1 MPWQE
6 FTIMS
11 QRLEFVVLARKEGA
25 NVARLCR
32 RFGISRKT
40 GYKWLRRFAASG
52 EEGLVDQSR
61 RPHHSPGQTA
71 RVVEDAILRLR
82 TDHPVWGARKIR
94 ARLVQLQH
102 DDLPSPST
110 ITAILQRNQC
120 ITPEESEH
128 HRAWQRFEASM
139 PNELWQMD
147 FKGHFALVAG
157 RCYPLTVLDDH
168 SRFALGI
175 CACANQRGETVQEHL
190 TAIFRRYGLPQRI
203 LVDNGAP
210 WGGGEG
216 YPFTPLTAWL
226 IRLGVQ
232 VSHSRPYHPQTA
244 GKDERF
250 HRTLKAEVIANGV
263 FRDLPD
269 SQVHFDRWRY
279 VYNFERPHEALQLA
293 VPASR
298 YHESPRDFPDE
309 LPPIEYGPDD
319 IVRKVQNGGDL
330 HFQGRLLHVAKAF
343 VGHQVALRPTV
354 RDGVFDVFF
363 CQQRIAQ
370 IDLSAHNENP

>member
-210 WGGGEG
+210 WGGRRRLSLHAVDSVVD
-216 YPFTPLTAWL
+216 PLGRAGQPLAT
-226 IRLGVQ
+226 
-232 VSHSRPYHPQTA
+232 VSSANGGQR
-244 GKDERF
+244 
-250 HRTLKAEVIANGV
+250 RTLPPHAEGRGHRQRGV
-263 FRDLPD
+263 PR
-269 SQVHFDRWRY
+269 
-279 VYNFERPHEALQLA
+279 LA
-293 VPASR
+293 
-298 YHESPRDFPDE
+298 
-309 LPPIEYGPDD
+309 G
-319 IVRKVQNGGDL
+319 
-330 HFQGRLLHVAKAF
+330 
-343 VGHQVALRPTV
+343 
-354 RDGVFDVFF
+354 
-363 CQQRIAQ
+363 
-370 IDLSAHNENP
+370 

>member
-6 FTIMS
+6 ITVMS
-11 QRLEFVVLARKEGA
+11 QRLEFVVLAGKEGA
-25 NVARLCR
+25 NIARLCR

-52 EEGLVDQSR
+52 EDGLVDQSR
-61 RPHHSPGQTA
+61 RPRHSPTQTVEA
-71 RVVEDAILRLR
+71 VEDAILQVRAE
-82 TDHPVWGARKIR
+82 HPVWGARKIR

-102 DDLPSPST
+102 EEWPSPST
-110 ITAILQRNQC
+110 ITAILQRHQC
-120 ITPEESEH
+120 IAAEESEH
-128 HRAWQRFEASM
+128 HRAWQRFEASA

-147 FKGHFALVAG
+147 FKGHFALAVG

-175 CACANQRGETVQEHL
+175 RACANQRGETVQEQL

-210 WGGGEG
+210 WGGGDG

-226 IRLGVQ
+226 MRLGVQ

-250 HRTLKAEVIANGV
+250 HRTLKAEVIADGV

-269 SQVHFDRWRY
+269 SQVHFERWRY
-279 VYNFERPHEALQLA
+279 IYNFQRPHDALQLA

-298 YHESPRDFPDE
+298 YQPSARDFPAV
-309 LPPIEYGPDD
+309 LPPIVYGPGD
-319 IVRKVQNGGDL
+319 IVRKVQNGGDVS
-330 HFQGRLLHVAKAF
+330 FEGRLLHVSRAF
-343 VGHQVALRPTV
+343 VGHPVALRPTV
-354 RDGVFDVFF
+354 HDGVFDVFF
-363 CQQRIAQ
+363 CQQQIAQ
-370 IDLSAHNENP
+370 IDLSAHNEDP